1 MSGVRYERTEPGG
14 HIHRGEEAVAQPVGR
29 RVLRSPR
36 RMTVTEGYVE
46 AQVGRIEAEIESDLV
61 TAIRESD
68 RTRFRE
74 TMWLAGLI
82 FAMIASAT
90 GLIIAVL
97 LSIR

>member
-1 MSGVRYERTEPGG
+1 
-14 HIHRGEEAVAQPVGR
+14 
-29 RVLRSPR
+29 
-36 RMTVTEGYVE
+36 MTVTEGYVE
-46 AQVGRIEAEIESDLV
+46 AQVGRIKAEIESDLV

-82 FAMIASAT
+82 LAMIASAT

>member
-1 MSGVRYERTEPGG
+1 
-14 HIHRGEEAVAQPVGR
+14 
-29 RVLRSPR
+29 
-36 RMTVTEGYVE
+36 MTVTEGYVE